1 MYKKVSLIEH
11 DLVFIFEKC
20 TIQDLTYA
28 SRHRR
33 HLLPMLESFQT
44 SLENKNMRAIEFQAT
59 AHQHLLRL
67 PDTIPDGV
75 PLRVLLLL
83 DEDVLSANPQVRR
96 KPSPKLA
103 GTVTMQDDLIAP
115 AIPDDDWDAL
125 Q

>member
-1 MYKKVSLIEH
+1 VLGGIPKSSILFAYVRIGLH
-11 DLVFIFEKC
+11 N
-20 TIQDLTYA
+20 
-28 SRHRR
+28 
-33 HLLPMLESFQT
+33 LE
-44 SLENKNMRAIEFQAT
+44 KNMRAFEFQAT

-83 DEDVLSANPQVRR
+83 DEDVLPANQQVRR

-103 GTVTMQDDLIAP
+103 GTVTMQDDLTAP
-115 AIPDDDWDAL
+115 AIPADDWDAL

>member
-1 MYKKVSLIEH
+1 
-11 DLVFIFEKC
+11 
-20 TIQDLTYA
+20 
-28 SRHRR
+28 
-33 HLLPMLESFQT
+33 
-44 SLENKNMRAIEFQAT
+44 MRAIEFQAT

-67 PDTIPDGV
+67 PDIIPDGV

-83 DEDVLSANPQVRR
+83 DDDVLSAKPQVRR

-115 AIPDDDWDAL
+115 AIPADDWVAL

>member
-1 MYKKVSLIEH
+1 
-11 DLVFIFEKC
+11 
-20 TIQDLTYA
+20 
-28 SRHRR
+28 
-33 HLLPMLESFQT
+33 
-44 SLENKNMRAIEFQAT
+44 MRAIEFKAT

-67 PDTIPDGV
+67 PYTIPDGI

-83 DEDVLSANPQVRR
+83 DEDVLSVNQQVRR

-115 AIPDDDWDAL
+115 AIPAEEWDAL

>member
-1 MYKKVSLIEH
+1 
-11 DLVFIFEKC
+11 
-20 TIQDLTYA
+20 
-28 SRHRR
+28 
-33 HLLPMLESFQT
+33 
-44 SLENKNMRAIEFQAT
+44 MRAFEFQAT

-83 DEDVLSANPQVRR
+83 DEDILTANQQVRR

-115 AIPDDDWDAL
+115 AIDNRIRKDSFYNHKILVDDNNRYRGL
-125 Q
+125 L

>member
-1 MYKKVSLIEH
+1 
-11 DLVFIFEKC
+11 
-20 TIQDLTYA
+20 
-28 SRHRR
+28 
-33 HLLPMLESFQT
+33 
-44 SLENKNMRAIEFQAT
+44 MRAIEFQAT
-59 AHQHLLRL
+59 AYQHLLRL

-83 DEDVLSANPQVRR
+83 DDDVLSANPQVRR

-115 AIPDDDWDAL
+115 AIPADDWDAV